1 MMEGGQN
8 LMNILSS
15 VLGDYLS
22 LKTDDFRKKIVAGLS
37 VGFSRVLSVLV
48 IVTLLMIVLAVF
60 SFGLIVLIGNAIGSW
75 SAAAFIIGGVCLTA
89 LIILILVRKRLFLK
103 MFANIFNEMAETESP
118 SGDWKFLPL
127 TIVRYLRARLDN

>member
-1 MMEGGQN
+1 MMEDGQN

-48 IVTLLMIVLAVF
+48 IVMLLMIVLAVF
-60 SFGLIVLIGNAIGSW
+60 SFGLIVLIGDSIGSW

-89 LIILILVRKRLFLK
+89 LIILIFVRKRLFLK

-118 SGDWKFLPL
+118 SEDWKFLPL

>member
-1 MMEGGQN
+1 MMEDGQN

-48 IVTLLMIVLAVF
+48 IVMLLMIVLAVF

-103 MFANIFNEMAETESP
+103 MFANIFTQGKKSFPNTLTSV
-118 SGDWKFLPL
+118 FL
-127 TIVRYLRARLDN
+127 TVTSTRCRT